1 MSVLV
6 DSSVWIDFFRDQG
19 NADLLEFLIEEN
31 LVVTNDLILAELLPP
46 LHLKKEKNL
55 ISLLREIKHQPLIID
70 WEEIIRFQT
79 LCLRKG
85 INGVG
90 IPDLLIVQNA
100 VQGNL
105 RLLSNDKHFSMIA
118 KYLPLEIFS

>member
-19 NADLLEFLIEEN
+19 NADPLEFLIEEN

-70 WEEIIRFQT
+70 WDEIIRFQT

>member
-6 DSSVWIDFFRDQG
+6 DSSVWIDYFRDQG

-46 LHLKKEKNL
+46 LYLKKEKTL
-55 ISLLREIKHQPLIID
+55 IAILREIKRQPLLVD

-105 RLLSNDKHFSMIA
+105 RLLSNDKHFFLLA
-118 KYLPLEIFS
+118 KYMPLEIFS